1 MAEETLDDSLSDLPD
16 SLLLQILSLLPTKEA
31 FTTCILSKRWQ
42 YLWTSLDSELCSL
55 RLCFPHCLLVSLGL
69 LHQVLCIWQFKGLPN
84 PELECKNLVLELHLE
99 KFSLYGA
106 AGLLRASPL
115 VETLNLEIDN
125 QPFDDSRCYFERKYL
140 VKGDS
145 IDLQNYNS
153 SSVFPN
159 LKNVEIVISSG
170 MCMKEHLNWEYIRKL
185 FKLFVKE
192 CSGFGEVR
200 YRFKKTK
207 V

>member
-1 MAEETLDDSLSDLPD
+1 MAEETLDDRLSDLPD

-55 RLCFPHCLLVSLGL
+55 SAMKTDTLVVYL
-69 LHQVLCIWQFKGLPN
+69 VLCIWQFKGVPI

-145 IDLQNYNS
+145 IDLQSYNS

-159 LKNVEIVISSG
+159 LKNVEIVVSSG
-170 MCMKEHLNWEYIRKL
+170 MCMMEHLSWEYIRKL

-192 CSGFGEVR
+192 CSGFG
-200 YRFKKTK
+200 
-207 V
+207 